1 MAILYGTT
9 DTAEVL
15 PVQVNSKGQ
24 LVAEGLQGPQG
35 EIGPPG
41 LSVCAAVYV
50 SGSRP
55 TAEQGKE
62 GDWWIQVAPNEA
74 KK

>member
-24 LVAEGLQGPQG
+24 LVAEGLPGPQG
-35 EIGPPG
+35 PPG
-41 LSVCAAVYV
+41 TPGTSICSTVYV
-50 SGSRP
+50 SGSKP
-55 TAEQGKE
+55 GSEVGVE
-62 GDWWIQVAPNEA
+62 GDWWIQIIPDATA
-74 KK
+74 K

>member
-24 LVAEGLQGPQG
+24 LVAEGLPGPQGPQG
-35 EIGPPG
+35 G
-41 LSVCAAVYV
+41 CAQSTIYV
-50 SGSRP
+50 SANQP
-55 TAEQGKE
+55 NEELGKN
-62 GDWWIQVAPNEA
+62 GDFWIQLDYTKIPE
-74 KK
+74 